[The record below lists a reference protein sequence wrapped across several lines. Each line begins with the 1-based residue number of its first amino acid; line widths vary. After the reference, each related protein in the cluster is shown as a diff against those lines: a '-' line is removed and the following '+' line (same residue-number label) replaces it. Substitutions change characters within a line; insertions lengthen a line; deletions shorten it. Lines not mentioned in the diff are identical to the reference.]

1 MADKKDK
8 VVSKSKVKLKVKK
21 NKASESFKNKSYVT
35 SANKS
40 SRIKQKVKNGQAKS
54 SYKSVTK
61 NSDGSYTLE
70 KGKDGGNFTSKKIGR
85 IRGKYI
91 MNRYQNK
98 SNG

>member
-1 MADKKDK
+1 MGSCKG
-8 VVSKSKVKLKVKK
+8 LKG
-21 NKASESFKNKSYVT
+21 KALK
-35 SANKS
+35 
-40 SRIKQKVKNGQAKS
+40 
-54 SYKSVTK
+54 KSVTK

>member
-1 MADKKDK
+1 M
-8 VVSKSKVKLKVKK
+8 KVKK
-21 NKASESFKNKSYVT
+21 NNASESFKNKSYVT

>member
-8 VVSKSKVKLKVKK
+8 VVSKSKVKLNVKK
-21 NKASESFKNKSYVT
+21 NNASESFKSKSYVT

-70 KGKDGGNFTSKKIGR
+70 KGKDNGNFTSRKVSK

-91 MNRYQNK
+91 MNRYQK
-98 SNG
+98 KK